1 MKKIILTIAGMLLI
15 FSGHAQLTLDQC
27 QEKSK
32 ANYPLIKQYDL
43 ISKSTDYSLSNA
55 NKAYLPQ
62 VSVTGI
68 GAYVISGLPSFSLP
82 GAEPKASEDFKFIGI
97 AQINQVIW
105 DGGATHTQKDI
116 AKAKSEV
123 DKANVD
129 VSFYSIRER
138 VNQIYF
144 GILIIDEQLKQL
156 AVLQENLERNL
167 ANITLT
173 QANGLAYQSDVDEVK
188 SELQSVE
195 QKKIE
200 FSYARKGY
208 VDMLSYLTG
217 QPLNE
222 GVTLEKPVTA
232 ESVSVFTMNRPEL
245 KLFSSQVKL
254 IEANASLNKVLNM
267 PKFGVLGIG
276 ALIEPGISLG
286 TSTLSSVALA
296 GVSMSWNTS
305 GIYKISTTKKLE
317 KVQSEMITNQQEA
330 FVFGNNLQLKQVSS
344 EIEKQKEIMGRDTEI
359 VTLKNNIKRAC
370 QLKYDNGMCSMSD
383 LINSINKE
391 SEARCN
397 MALHNVQ
404 LLMSI
409 YNYKTISGN

>member
-1 MKKIILTIAGMLLI
+1 MKKIVLTIALMQFI
-15 FSGHAQLTLDQC
+15 FCSHAQLTLDQC

-43 ISKSTDYSLSNA
+43 ISKSTDYTISNA

-68 GAYVISGLPSFSLP
+68 GAYIISGLPSFSLP
-82 GAEPKASEDFKFIGI
+82 GTQPKESDNFKFIGI

-123 DKANVD
+123 DKANID

-144 GILIIDEQLKQL
+144 GVLIIEEQLKQL
-156 AVLQENLERNL
+156 AILKENLERNL
-167 ANITLT
+167 ANIKLT
-173 QANGLAYQSDVDEVK
+173 HDNGLAYQSDVDEVK

-200 FSYARKGY
+200 FKYTRIGY
-208 VDMLSYLTG
+208 VDMLSCLTG
-217 QPLNE
+217 EQLNE
-222 GVTLEKPVTA
+222 NVTLEKPVTA
-232 ESVSVFTMNRPEL
+232 ESVSIFTMNRPEL
-245 KLFSSQVKL
+245 KLFSSQIKL
-254 IEANASLNKVLNM
+254 IDASSSLNKVLNM
-267 PKFGVLGIG
+267 PKIGVLGVG
-276 ALIEPGISLG
+276 ALIEPGLSLG
-286 TSTLSSVALA
+286 NTTLSSIALA
-296 GVSMSWNTS
+296 GVSVSWNTS
-305 GIYKISTTKKLE
+305 GIYKTATNKKFE
-317 KVQSEMITNQQEA
+317 KIQSEMIINQQET
-330 FVFGNNLQLKQVSS
+330 FLFGNNLQLKQVSS
-344 EIEKQKEIMGRDTEI
+344 EIDKQKEITAKDNEI
-359 VTLKNNIKRAC
+359 VALKNNIKRSY

-397 MALHNVQ
+397 MALHNIQ

>member
-1 MKKIILTIAGMLLI
+1 MKKLILTIALMQFI
-15 FSGHAQLTLDQC
+15 FYGHAQLALDQC

-43 ISKSTDYSLSNA
+43 ISKSTDYTISNA

-82 GAEPKASEDFKFIGI
+82 GTQPKESEDFKFIGI

-105 DGGATHTQKDI
+105 DGGATHTRKEI
-116 AKAKSEV
+116 ARAKSEV
-123 DKANVD
+123 DRANTD

-138 VNQIYF
+138 VNQVYF

-156 AVLQENLERNL
+156 AILKENLERNL

-173 QANGLAYQSDVDEVK
+173 RNNGLAYQTDVDEVK

-200 FSYARKGY
+200 FRYTRKGY
-208 VDMLSYLTG
+208 LDMLSCLTG
-217 QPLNE
+217 EQLNE
-222 GVTLEKPVTA
+222 DVTLEKPVTA
-232 ESVSVFTMNRPEL
+232 ESVSIFTMNRPEL

-254 IEANASLNKVLNM
+254 IEANSSFNKVLNM
-267 PKFGVLGIG
+267 PKIGVLGVG

-286 TSTLSSVALA
+286 NTTLSSIALA
-296 GVSMSWNTS
+296 GLSISWNTS
-305 GIYKISTTKKLE
+305 GIYKISTTKNLE
-317 KVQSEMITNQQEA
+317 KIQSEMISNQQDA
-330 FVFGNNLQLKQVSS
+330 FLFGNKLQLKQVSS
-344 EIEKQKEIMGRDTEI
+344 EIDKQKEIMAKDNEI
-359 VTLKNNIKRAC
+359 VALKNSIKRSY
-370 QLKYDNGMCSMSD
+370 QLKYDSGMCSMND
-383 LINSINKE
+383 LINAINKE
-391 SEARCN
+391 SEAKCN
-397 MALHNVQ
+397 MALHYIQ

>member
-1 MKKIILTIAGMLLI
+1 MKKTILTIALMQFI
-15 FSGHAQLTLDQC
+15 FCSHAQLTLDQC

-43 ISKSTDYSLSNA
+43 ISKSTDYTISNA

-62 VSVTGI
+62 VSVTGV
-68 GAYVISGLPSFSLP
+68 GAYFISGLPSFSLP
-82 GAEPKASEDFKFIGI
+82 GTQSKESNNFKFIGI

-123 DKANVD
+123 DKANID

-156 AVLQENLERNL
+156 AILKENLERNL
-167 ANITLT
+167 ANIKLT
-173 QANGLAYQSDVDEVK
+173 QDNGLAYQSDVDEVK

-195 QKKIE
+195 QKNIE
-200 FSYARKGY
+200 FKYTRKGY
-208 VDMLSYLTG
+208 VDMLSCLTG
-217 QPLNE
+217 EHLNE
-222 GVTLEKPVTA
+222 NVTLEKPVAA
-232 ESVSVFTMNRPEL
+232 ESVSIFTMNRPEL

-254 IEANASLNKVLNM
+254 IDANSSLNKVLNM
-267 PKFGVLGIG
+267 PKIGVLGIG

-286 TSTLSSVALA
+286 NTTLSSIALA
-296 GVSMSWNTS
+296 GISISWNTS
-305 GIYKISTTKKLE
+305 GIYKTSTNKNLE
-317 KVQSEMITNQQEA
+317 KIQSEMISNQQEA
-330 FVFGNNLQLKQVSS
+330 FLFGNNLQLKQVSS
-344 EIEKQKEIMGRDTEI
+344 EIDKQKEITGKDNEI
-359 VTLKNNIKRAC
+359 VALKNNIKRSY

-397 MALHNVQ
+397 MALHYMQ